1 MRAGFSAITRAS
13 HVTGRPRFTT
23 PSLHMSGTSV
33 SMDGLPNGTGLP
45 LSSTKMFFQPG
56 SFSSL
61 RRGEWSLA
69 TVAM

>member
-1 MRAGFSAITRAS
+1 L
-13 HVTGRPRFTT
+13 TT
-23 PSLHMSGTSV
+23 PSLHINGTSV
-33 SMDGLPNGTGLP
+33 SMDGLPNGMGLP
-45 LSSTKMFFQPG
+45 LPSTKMFFQPG